1 MTHSVV
7 IGGYRVTV
15 ADLLRDACVA
25 TFVILPAL
33 IVLFSLTVAAV
44 PE

>member
-1 MTHSVV
+1 MTRAVV

-15 ADLLRDACVA
+15 AEILRDACVA

>member
-1 MTHSVV
+1 MNRCISL
-7 IGGYRVTV
+7 GGYRVTV
-15 ADLLRDACVA
+15 AELLRDACVA

-33 IVLFSLTVAAV
+33 LVLFSLTAAAV

>member
-1 MTHSVV
+1 MMRSVV

-33 IVLFSLTVAAV
+33 LVLFSLTVAAV

>member
-1 MTHSVV
+1 MTRAVV

-15 ADLLRDACVA
+15 AELLRDACVA

-33 IVLFSLTVAAV
+33 LVLFSLTAAAV

>member
-1 MTHSVV
+1 MTRALW

-15 ADLLRDACVA
+15 AELLRDACVA

-33 IVLFSLTVAAV
+33 LVLFSLTAAAV

>member
-1 MTHSVV
+1 MTRAVT

-15 ADLLRDACVA
+15 AELLRDACVA

-33 IVLFSLTVAAV
+33 LVLFSLTAAAV

>member
-1 MTHSVV
+1 MTRAVT

-15 ADLLRDACVA
+15 AELLRDTCVA

-33 IVLFSLTVAAV
+33 LVLFSLTAAAV

>member
-1 MTHSVV
+1 MTRAVT

-15 ADLLRDACVA
+15 AELLRDACVA

-33 IVLFSLTVAAV
+33 IVLFSLTAAAV

>member
-1 MTHSVV
+1 MNIAGIHVPWEQ
-7 IGGYRVTV
+7 II
-15 ADLLRDACVA
+15 RDALVG
-25 TFVILPAL
+25 LPAL